1 MSALTSTHQAAAQ
14 LCSQA
19 MQVLTQYVQGTEHS
33 DVQILEQA
41 FHEHF
46 RVVAKTQDG
55 LRVINRGDYL
65 SLIAAKKIG
74 GNPREL
80 SIDHV
85 IEDGNILQVS
95 LKLVGESQIFHDHID
110 LINEM
115 GDWKIL
121 HNTTEVTARS

>member
-1 MSALTSTHQAAAQ
+1 MSALTSNPQSAAQ
-14 LCSQA
+14 LSCQA
-19 MQVLTQYVQGTEHS
+19 MQVLTQYVQGTEQS
-33 DVQILEQA
+33 DVLMLEQA

-55 LRVINRGDYL
+55 LRVINRADYL

-80 SIDHV
+80 SIDQV

-95 LKLVGESQIFHDHID
+95 LKLAGESQIFHDHID
-110 LINEM
+110 LINET
-115 GDWKIL
+115 GNWKIL